1 MEKREI
7 LEKRFDDSQL
17 QWYIVITSKKQN
29 QALWKHN
36 LRRNIWGELNG
47 KASEIPGFFFGFP
60 GIQNALKTS
69 GFGALPQV
77 KNQGVHSL
85 LQTFWGEQHALRQP
99 RFVF

>member
-36 LRRNIWGELNG
+36 LRRNI
-47 KASEIPGFFFGFP
+47 
-60 GIQNALKTS
+60 
-69 GFGALPQV
+69 
-77 KNQGVHSL
+77 
-85 LQTFWGEQHALRQP
+85 
-99 RFVF
+99 